1 MALHEI
7 IEVKKVM
14 ILGQEITYKNKF
26 LKHSESTT
34 YGFKPD
40 LSLVSHSVRC
50 FKYDYE
56 HHLLPPTLFTNYKG
70 EKFIVPSFTK
80 VHPKTTLADINW
92 IKPEKVEAPVEKNV
106 WKFESSSDPGHY
118 YAVRQ
123 SGFKLSCNCP
133 GVWRSKDRRCK
144 HIKEVEQIIKNDNK

>member
-123 SGFKLSCNCP
+123 SGFKLTCNCS
-133 GVWRSKDRRCK
+133 GFYRSKIRKCK
-144 HIKEVEQIIKNDNK
+144 HVLHVEKELGL